1 MRQQR
6 LMVRVL
12 LIVITA
18 ELFGALY
25 LSMLPGGWNDLT
37 VNLAAVVVFL
47 TLVPIALFT
56 LVFIA
61 IKLIRRQGR
70 LSDLPLRE
78 AAAVALFAVA
88 TAGLVVFAVPRRVAF
103 ALSRS
108 AFDEAS
114 ASAPIP
120 EQEGAATNSRIGL
133 YYVDCYARDPRGG
146 VFFRVNTGPDGFID
160 TMSYGFAYQPN
171 REGTPF
177 GAAHYEL
184 SHLTGD
190 WYEFQA
196 SNDWH

>member
-108 AFDEAS
+108 AFEETCK
-114 ASAPIP
+114 SAP
-120 EQEGAATNSRIGL
+120 EGWHELNSRLGL
-133 YYVDCYARDPRGG
+133 YHVDEYATDSRGG